1 VALATFRDQ
10 LSKRWM
16 VAGGAALCLLAFP
29 IREPLLFVVGV
40 SAFVIGLGMASSEP
54 VHRFH
59 RLGDPSY
66 GIYILSFPA
75 QQLLVYV
82 GFSPDPI
89 VFFAVAAPVSVAL
102 GYLSWWL
109 VEKPGMQLLRPRPQ
123 KQRVAE
129 SSP

>member
-1 VALATFRDQ
+1 
-10 LSKRWM
+10 M
-16 VAGGAALCLLAFP
+16 AFA
-29 IREPLLFVVGV
+29 IEEPLLFVVGI

-75 QQLLVYV
+75 QQLLVNA

-89 VFFAVAAPVSVAL
+89 VFFAVAAPLSVGL
-102 GYLSWWL
+102 GYLSWWV
-109 VEKPGMQLLRPRPQ
+109 VEKPGMQLLRPPQ
-123 KQRVAE
+123 QKERVAE
-129 SSP
+129 QSP